1 MAVSPQIVLG
11 WSIANSGY
19 DIGSTRSQMRDGWV
33 TFIEDFVTP
42 GIEWARASGVEPAI
56 LIMHAWGLYST
67 QADDAM
73 HLDGY
78 DYARA
83 AGAKWL
89 TNDFAT
95 ANAWKAIT
103 QDVQCFGYFGGCH
116 LTARLR
122 DLLPADLAAT
132 IKRNLKPM
140 ESAGFRGVYIDFA
153 ENAIT
158 HPFTHPTIPVQSFLS
173 RSIDAIVLEIADD
186 MGFPRAAGVEAAPRN
201 FAAFQELFDRHI
213 IAEDTTWRHRYG
225 GMTTEQVA
233 LYAQYG
239 YTERNTNHA
248 ALGYDRSVL
257 TGNVWR
263 TLGYLDNPTDTTAL
277 AQLIVAEGDL
287 PVFNPYPFILN
298 DVPASEVLG

>member
-1 MAVSPQIVLG
+1 MAGSPQIVLA

-19 DIGSTRSQMRDGWV
+19 DIGSTRTQMQDGWI

-42 GIEWARASGVEPAI
+42 GIQWARASGVEPAI
-56 LIMHAWGLYST
+56 LIMHAHGLYST

-78 DYARA
+78 DYAVA
-83 AGAKWL
+83 SGARWL

-95 ANAWKAIT
+95 SRSWKAIT
-103 QDVQCFGYFGGCH
+103 QDVQCFGYLGGCH
-116 LTARLR
+116 LTSRLR
-122 DLLPADLAAT
+122 DLPPPELAAT
-132 IKRNLKPM
+132 IKRNLKPLKD
-140 ESAGFRGVYIDFA
+140 AGFRSVYIDYA

-158 HPFTHPTIPVQSFLS
+158 HPFTHPTISAQSFAS
-173 RSIDAIVLEIADD
+173 RSMDRMVLAIADS
-186 MGFPRAAGVEAAPRN
+186 MFTRPAGVEAAPRN
-201 FAAFQELFDRHI
+201 FASFQELWDRDI
-213 IAEDTTWRHRYG
+213 IAEDTVWQHRYG
-225 GMTTEQVA
+225 GMTPEQITQ
-233 LYAQYG
+233 YAAYG

-257 TGNVWR
+257 TQQAWR
-263 TLGYLDNPTDTTAL
+263 TLGYLDDPTDTTAL
-277 AQLIVAEGDL
+277 IRRVISENDM